1 MGMTCRAASRW
12 HSHGMRAA
20 FAPVRVVV
28 ATAVALVVAG
38 CGGPASPQEA
48 VDNGPLVEYF
58 AEALGTSDF
67 NRAVWDEQQERISGC
82 MGDAGFEYT
91 PIPFE
96 NVTVTTFDPAGRT
109 REEAEANGW
118 GIIPLEALV
127 DDSAPPEDPNQEYVA
142 SLSPSAGVQYEEAMR
157 GPLDQDVEATTE
169 NLDAFGC
176 WGRALKVQT
185 ETSPWFIGGFESLQ
199 AEMERRDEEIPL
211 DPRYVAALA
220 DWGACMA
227 DAGHPGLESPDDARL
242 SIEDALTTE
251 FPSGFSEDDPRII
264 ELAAQERELA
274 VASFDCEESADLLTV
289 YNQAQTDWETAFIA
303 NHEDEMD
310 ALVEAVK
317 AARG

>member
-1 MGMTCRAASRW
+1 ML
-12 HSHGMRAA
+12 
-20 FAPVRVVV
+20 APVK
-28 ATAVALVVAG
+28 
-38 CGGPASPQEA
+38 
-48 VDNGPLVEYF
+48 PLLAAADLAICHLETPLS
-58 AEALGTSDF
+58 ADDT
-67 NRAVWDEQQERISGC
+67 NISGYPVFNTPHELADAIKEAGYKGC
-82 MGDAGFEYT
+82 STASNHAIDAGADG
-91 PIPFE
+91 
-96 NVTVTTFDPAGRT
+96 VTATLDALDEAGIAHAGTART

-289 YNQAQTDWETAFIA
+289 YNQAETDWETAFVA
-303 NHEDEMD
+303 NHEAELA